1 MSDMPRTVDR
11 SRASEVSTNRA
22 SVADND
28 RGHRRQDHFRISQ
41 LSINGFAADHAIG
54 SNVVWINAQM
64 KGALKAETYN
74 ECHTYAKTLHHAR
87 DKKLDLFADEL
98 ATLGLDLLVADAG

>member
-1 MSDMPRTVDR
+1 
-11 SRASEVSTNRA
+11 
-22 SVADND
+22 VA
-28 RGHRRQDHFRISQ
+28 
-41 LSINGFAADHAIG
+41 
-54 SNVVWINAQM
+54 WINAQV

-74 ECHTYAKTLHHAR
+74 QCHTCATMLYRTR

>member
-1 MSDMPRTVDR
+1 M
-11 SRASEVSTNRA
+11 
-22 SVADND
+22 
-28 RGHRRQDHFRISQ
+28 
-41 LSINGFAADHAIG
+41 
-54 SNVVWINAQM
+54 WINAQM